1 MNHIIHYDPGL
12 PEDIPTPCFVLDLKR
27 LRRNLETLDAIQKE
41 SGCRILCAL
50 KGFAMHSVFSVVS
63 EYLAGICASGANEA
77 QLGAEFFG
85 KEIHVYAP
93 AFSDED
99 IEEILPIV
107 HHISFNSFGQWNRF
121 KDRVLNSERSISCGL
136 RVNPEYSEVDTPL
149 YDPCY
154 PGSRLG
160 IRRSEFEEQDL
171 SGIEGLHFHTMCE
184 QNADVLE
191 RTLQRFEENFSPF
204 LKEMKWVNLG
214 GGHHITS
221 PAYDRDRLCRL
232 ISEFRKRYPQLE
244 IYLEPGEAIAL
255 NAGVLA
261 ASVMDIIENDGRTAI
276 LDTSATCHMPDT
288 LEMPY
293 RAEIFGAA
301 KPDEKEHA
309 YRLGGLSC
317 LAGDLIG
324 EYAFDKPLSIGDR
337 LYFLDMAHYT
347 MVKTTMF
354 NGVKHPSIATW
365 DPDQQNLTIVRK
377 FGYEDYKNR
386 LS

>member
-1 MNHIIHYDPGL
+1 MDHIIHYDPDL

-27 LRRNLETLDAIQKE
+27 LRQNLETLDTVQRD

-63 EYLAGICASGANEA
+63 EYLTGICASGANEA
-77 QLGAEFFG
+77 KLGAEFFG

-93 AFSDED
+93 AFSDEE
-99 IEEILPIV
+99 IEEILSIA

-191 RTLQRFEENFSPF
+191 RTLQRFEEKFSPF

-221 PAYDRDRLCRL
+221 PAYNRDRLCRL
-232 ISEFRKRYPQLE
+232 ISEFGKRYPQLE
-244 IYLEPGEAIAL
+244 IYVEPGEAIAL
-255 NAGVLA
+255 NAGVLV
-261 ASVMDIIENDGRTAI
+261 ASVMDIIENDGRNAI

-317 LAGDLIG
+317 LAGDVIG

-354 NGVKHPSIATW
+354 NGVKHPAIATW